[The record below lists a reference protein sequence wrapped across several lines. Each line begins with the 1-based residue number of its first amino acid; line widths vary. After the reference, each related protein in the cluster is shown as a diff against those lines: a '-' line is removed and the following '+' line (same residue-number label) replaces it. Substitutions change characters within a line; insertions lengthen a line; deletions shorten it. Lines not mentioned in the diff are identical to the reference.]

1 MHSVNLSGA
10 GWAKRLLAHGMHFLS
25 DREKWGQI
33 FGGLV
38 NFAVPI
44 LAPIWTPIIDGQYYV
59 IFAERITDAQF
70 DR

>member
-1 MHSVNLSGA
+1 MRSVNPNGVA
-10 GWAKRLLAHGMHFLS
+10 WTKRLLAHGIHFLS

-38 NFAVPI
+38 HFAVPI

-59 IFAERITDAQF
+59 ILAERITDAQF